1 MEKAQ
6 GSDQEGVHIMSD
18 TKPAQPSGPKLS
30 LERSGIRRL
39 VQVFASVLII
49 GALLFLSAGRPNWP
63 EAWILSCLYLAYLLA
78 LMVWGLGR
86 DPDLMN
92 ERGKRADNVKGWDK
106 VLMAIYVPILF
117 IMPVIAGLDA
127 GRFGWSEM
135 PLAWQVIGLVGLI
148 PAMAMPWWAISVN
161 TYLSTVVRIQD
172 DRDHQVV
179 TTGPYQYV
187 RHPTY
192 VGTILF
198 GLCTPLL
205 LGSWWA
211 LIPGGLIAILFVIR
225 TALEDRTLR
234 DELPGYAGYA
244 ERVRYRLL
252 PGVW

>member
-1 MEKAQ
+1 MANAKSTQ
-6 GSDQEGVHIMSD
+6 SVDL
-18 TKPAQPSGPKLS
+18 KPR

-49 GALLFLSAGRPNWP
+49 GALLFLSAGRLNWP
-63 EAWILSCLYLAYLLA
+63 EAWIFSCLYLAYLLV

-127 GRFGWSEM
+127 GRFGWSAM

-148 PAMAMPWWAISVN
+148 PAMAMPWWAMSVN

-172 DRDHQVV
+172 DRDHRVV

-225 TALEDRTLR
+225 TALEDRTLLN
-234 DELPGYAGYA
+234 ELPGYAYYA
-244 ERVRYRLL
+244 QRVRYRLL
-252 PGVW
+252 SGVW